1 MQQAEYTHSHP
12 HLLLQAQWQQQQQQ
26 QQQQMSSLYA
36 QNQVNTHMNSGS
48 QLQAQFQSQTSSYP
62 YHQPRTLEEVKTLWI
77 GDLQYWMEEN
87 YVQSCFAHTN
97 EVGRPSICPSLP
109 LSFSFSLVTVA
120 NNWA

>member
-1 MQQAEYTHSHP
+1 MEDEDEDDGQ
-12 HLLLQAQWQQQQQQ
+12 QQQQQQ

-36 QNQVNTHMNSGS
+36 QNQVNAHHINSGS
-48 QLQAQFQSQTSSYP
+48 QLQSQFQSQTSSYP

-97 EVGRPSICPSLP
+97 EVGPSSISPSLP
-109 LSFSFSLVTVA
+109 LSLSFSLVTVA
-120 NNWA
+120 HN

>member
-1 MQQAEYTHSHP
+1 MAEAAIVGGPGEAANKATILSIRGHGK
-12 HLLLQAQWQQQQQQ
+12 Q

-36 QNQVNTHMNSGS
+36 QNQVNAHHINSGS
-48 QLQAQFQSQTSSYP
+48 QLQSQFQSQTSSYP

-97 EVGRPSICPSLP
+97 EVGLSSISPSLP
-109 LSFSFSLVTVA
+109 LSFSVYV
-120 NNWA
+120 